1 MNKIM
6 NMFRGVFLMVCLCA
20 LLPGCS
26 FVKEQIKEYA
36 DDKEP
41 CILNSEDVTQFTYK
55 GNSYTILGDTVANE
69 NLGEWIGYIRQL
81 VVVDDTGAIIMQ
93 EHIEDATFHDL
104 SDLADKAPDAKH
116 IIPFL
121 NVYAAPNDATYLIVD
136 ANGDYHKAI
145 PSDQLT
151 ETDTVFDFK
160 TAAKKADDDFELDPA
175 NATQI
180 ICGDRVYQVTSE
192 TVSKEQLGN
201 YLDILAEKVV
211 FDADTKM
218 PLTKEELNKIDWTG
232 VSGVQTRESW
242 FYVDV
247 YEISGTDASEA
258 VAVKVNNNYYV
269 ARAL

>member
-1 MNKIM
+1 MY
-6 NMFRGVFLMVCLCA
+6 MFRGVFLMVCLCA
-20 LLPGCS
+20 LLSGCS

-81 VVVDDTGAIIMQ
+81 VVVDEAGAIIMQ
-93 EHIEDATFHDL
+93 EHIEDATFRSL
-104 SDLADKAPDAKH
+104 SDLANKVSNAKY

-121 NVYAAPNDATYLIVD
+121 NVYAAPNDASYLIVD

-145 PSDQLT
+145 PSNQLT
-151 ETDTVFDFK
+151 EADAVFDFK
-160 TAAKKADDDFELDPA
+160 TAAEKTDSDFELA
-175 NATQI
+175 TTNATQI

-211 FDADTKM
+211 FDADTKI

-232 VSGVQTRESW
+232 TADNQKRESW

-247 YEISGTDASEA
+247 YEISGTDAGEA

>member
-1 MNKIM
+1 M

-121 NVYAAPNDATYLIVD
+121 NVYAATNDATYLIVD
-136 ANGDYHKAI
+136 ANGGYHKAI

>member
-1 MNKIM
+1 M

-104 SDLADKAPDAKH
+104 SDLADKIGRA
-116 IIPFL
+116 
-121 NVYAAPNDATYLIVD
+121 
-136 ANGDYHKAI
+136 
-145 PSDQLT
+145 SCR
-151 ETDTVFDFK
+151 E
-160 TAAKKADDDFELDPA
+160 
-175 NATQI
+175 
-180 ICGDRVYQVTSE
+180 RV
-192 TVSKEQLGN
+192 
-201 YLDILAEKVV
+201 
-211 FDADTKM
+211 
-218 PLTKEELNKIDWTG
+218 
-232 VSGVQTRESW
+232 
-242 FYVDV
+242 
-247 YEISGTDASEA
+247 
-258 VAVKVNNNYYV
+258 
-269 ARAL
+269 

>member
-20 LLPGCS
+20 LLSGCS
-26 FVKEQIKEYA
+26 FVKEQVKEYA

-55 GNSYTILGDTVANE
+55 GNSYTILSDTVANE

-81 VVVDDTGAIIMQ
+81 VVVDEAGAIIMQ
-93 EHIEDATFHDL
+93 EHIEDATFHSL
-104 SDLADKAPDAKH
+104 SDLANEAPDAKY

-121 NVYAAPNDATYLIVD
+121 NVYAAPNDASYLIVD
-136 ANGDYHKAI
+136 ANGGYHKAI

-151 ETDTVFDFK
+151 ETDAIFDFK
-160 TAAKKADDDFELDPA
+160 AMAEKADRDFELDPT

-218 PLTKEELNKIDWTG
+218 PLTKEQLNKIDWTG
-232 VSGVQTRESW
+232 TADNQERESW

-247 YEISGTDASEA
+247 YEISGTDAGEA

>member
-6 NMFRGVFLMVCLCA
+6 NMFRGMLLVVCLCA
-20 LLPGCS
+20 LLSGCS

-55 GNSYTILGDTVANE
+55 GESYTILGDTVANE

-93 EHIEDATFHDL
+93 EHIEDATFHGL
-104 SDLADKAPDAKH
+104 SDLADKAPDAKY

-136 ANGDYHKAI
+136 ANGGYHKAI
-145 PSDQLT
+145 PSNQLT
-151 ETDTVFDFK
+151 EADTVFDFK
-160 TAAKKADDDFELDPA
+160 TTAEKAADDFELDPT

-232 VSGVQTRESW
+232 ASDDQTRESW

-247 YEISGTDASEA
+247 YEISGTDTSEA

>member
-1 MNKIM
+1 MGRKKK
-6 NMFRGVFLMVCLCA
+6 RRD
-20 LLPGCS
+20 S
-26 FVKEQIKEYA
+26 VKLTA
-36 DDKEP
+36 
-41 CILNSEDVTQFTYK
+41 YK
-55 GNSYTILGDTVANE
+55 RFKKS
-69 NLGEWIGYIRQL
+69 R
-81 VVVDDTGAIIMQ
+81 
-93 EHIEDATFHDL
+93 
-104 SDLADKAPDAKH
+104 
-116 IIPFL
+116 
-121 NVYAAPNDATYLIVD
+121 
-136 ANGDYHKAI
+136 KAI

>member
-1 MNKIM
+1 M
-6 NMFRGVFLMVCLCA
+6 
-20 LLPGCS
+20 
-26 FVKEQIKEYA
+26 
-36 DDKEP
+36 
-41 CILNSEDVTQFTYK
+41 
-55 GNSYTILGDTVANE
+55 
-69 NLGEWIGYIRQL
+69 
-81 VVVDDTGAIIMQ
+81 
-93 EHIEDATFHDL
+93 
-104 SDLADKAPDAKH
+104 
-116 IIPFL
+116 
-121 NVYAAPNDATYLIVD
+121 YAAPNDATYLIVD
-136 ANGDYHKAI
+136 ANGGYHKAI

-218 PLTKEELNKIDWTG
+218 PLAKEELNKIDWTG
-232 VSGVQTRESW
+232 VSGVQTWESW

-247 YEISGTDASEA
+247 RDFRHRRKRSCGC
-258 VAVKVNNNYYV
+258 
-269 ARAL
+269 